1 MADKTTG
8 EEKKLKTIWFLVRR
22 FDLAGN
28 VASFCLRMNVNSSI
42 VLYIYIYIYI
52 YIYVY
57 SPRR

>member
-28 VASFCLRMNVNSSI
+28 VASFCLKINVNSNI
-42 VLYIYIYIYI
+42 VLKYL
-52 YIYVY
+52 
-57 SPRR
+57 